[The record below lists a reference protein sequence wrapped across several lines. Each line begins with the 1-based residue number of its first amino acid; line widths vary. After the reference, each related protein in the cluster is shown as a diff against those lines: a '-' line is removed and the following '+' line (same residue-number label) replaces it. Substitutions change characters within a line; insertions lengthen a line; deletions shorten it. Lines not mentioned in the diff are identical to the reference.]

1 MEIVNPYRPVAEFVL
16 ADGVSRKFVWDL
28 NAMAAFETVG
38 AGLQPSQQAALM
50 RALLFAGMFEDARKR
65 GRGVDAGEGWGA
77 RASFSARFVTRASAA
92 NQATGGEW
100 SGGIQRGRRRKR
112 KAHAFDFKTA
122 LKLASSR
129 LGLLPAQTF
138 ELTLYELNLMLE
150 GWEERD
156 LIARR
161 FQAGLVA
168 ELMNISG
175 KYLKKRITGDT
186 LLGLDENGKRLKRK
200 KATTKEKLILEAKKR
215 NRTYADYL
223 SEHGQASSAGA

>member
-1 MEIVNPYRPVAEFVL
+1 
-16 ADGVSRKFVWDL
+16 
-28 NAMAAFETVG
+28 
-38 AGLQPSQQAALM
+38 
-50 RALLFAGMFEDARKR
+50 
-65 GRGVDAGEGWGA
+65 
-77 RASFSARFVTRASAA
+77 
-92 NQATGGEW
+92 
-100 SGGIQRGRRRKR
+100 
-112 KAHAFDFKTA
+112 
-122 LKLASSR
+122 
-129 LGLLPAQTF
+129 LLPAQTF

-150 GWEERD
+150 GWEERE

-175 KYLKKRITGDT
+175 KYLKKRITGDA

-200 KATTKEKLILEAKKR
+200 KSTSKEKLILEAKKR